1 MQRHQ
6 IDNTFLHQAMLEEN
20 NMQMEEEKILD
31 SISKNDGKDF
41 WNDLAECIN
50 IMTDMLL
57 NSLQIIICL
66 VILIVL
72 LFVVF

>member
-20 NMQMEEEKILD
+20 NMQIEEERI
-31 SISKNDGKDF
+31 ISKNDGKDF
-41 WNDLAECIN
+41 LNDFAECFN
-50 IMTDMLL
+50 VMGDMIL

-72 LFVVF
+72 FFVVF

>member
-6 IDNTFLHQAMLEEN
+6 IDNTLLHQAMLEEN
-20 NMQMEEEKILD
+20 NMQIEEEKI
-31 SISKNDGKDF
+31 ISKNDGKDF
-41 WNDLAECIN
+41 WNDFAECIN

-72 LFVVF
+72 FFVVF

>member
-6 IDNTFLHQAMLEEN
+6 IDNTLLHQAMLEEN
-20 NMQMEEEKILD
+20 NMQIEEERI
-31 SISKNDGKDF
+31 ISKNDGKDF
-41 WNDLAECIN
+41 WNDFAECIN

-57 NSLQIIICL
+57 NFLQIIICL

-72 LFVVF
+72 FFVVF

>member
-66 VILIVL
+66 FILIVL
-72 LFVVF
+72 FFVVY

>member
-6 IDNTFLHQAMLEEN
+6 VNNTLLHQAMLEESD
-20 NMQMEEEKILD
+20 MQIEEERILNN
-31 SISKNDGKDF
+31 ISKNNGKDF

-72 LFVVF
+72 FFVVF

>member
-6 IDNTFLHQAMLEEN
+6 IDNTLLHQAMLEEN
-20 NMQMEEEKILD
+20 NMQIEEERI
-31 SISKNDGKDF
+31 ISKNDGKDF
-41 WNDLAECIN
+41 WNDFAECIN
-50 IMTDMLL
+50 IITDMLL

-72 LFVVF
+72 FFVVF

>member
-6 IDNTFLHQAMLEEN
+6 IDNTLLHQAMLEEN

>member
-6 IDNTFLHQAMLEEN
+6 IDNTLLHQAMLEEH
-20 NMQMEEEKILD
+20 NMQMEEEKILH

-72 LFVVF
+72 FFVVF

>member
-6 IDNTFLHQAMLEEN
+6 IDNTLLHQAMLEEN
-20 NMQMEEEKILD
+20 NMQIEEERI
-31 SISKNDGKDF
+31 ISKTAGKDF
-41 WNDLAECIN
+41 WNDFAECIN
-50 IMTDMLL
+50 IITDMLL

-72 LFVVF
+72 FFVVF

>member
-6 IDNTFLHQAMLEEN
+6 IDNTLLHQAMLEEN
-20 NMQMEEEKILD
+20 NMQIEEEKI
-31 SISKNDGKDF
+31 ISKNDGKNF
-41 WNDLAECIN
+41 WNDFAECIN

-72 LFVVF
+72 FFVVF

>member
-6 IDNTFLHQAMLEEN
+6 IDNTLLHQAMLEEN
-20 NMQMEEEKILD
+20 NMQLEEEKILD

-72 LFVVF
+72 FFVVF

>member
-6 IDNTFLHQAMLEEN
+6 IDNTLLHQAMLEEN
-20 NMQMEEEKILD
+20 NMQIEEERI
-31 SISKNDGKDF
+31 ISKNDGKDF
-41 WNDLAECIN
+41 WNDFAECIN

-72 LFVVF
+72 FFVVF

>member
-6 IDNTFLHQAMLEEN
+6 IDNTLLHQAMLEEN
-20 NMQMEEEKILD
+20 NMQIEEEKI
-31 SISKNDGKDF
+31 ISKNDGKDF
-41 WNDLAECIN
+41 WNDFAECIN
-50 IMTDMLL
+50 IMTDLLL

-72 LFVVF
+72 FFVVF

>member
-6 IDNTFLHQAMLEEN
+6 IDNTLLHQAMLEEN

-41 WNDLAECIN
+41 LNDFAECFN
-50 IMTDMLL
+50 VMGDMIL
-57 NSLQIIICL
+57 NSLQIILCL
-66 VILIVL
+66 IILIVL
-72 LFVVF
+72 FFAIF